1 MNTLGFP
8 LIDTSFSEKIHPDS
22 FDPSGIDLFSDDN
35 LIIHY
40 NNNPSEDDGTWIR
53 TNVMVKI
60 NLQETSFVINIDSVI
75 GTILKLSSWHFF
87 K

>member
-1 MNTLGFP
+1 MTPLGFP
-8 LIDTSFSEKIHPDS
+8 LIDTSFSGKIHPDS
-22 FDPSGIDLFSDDN
+22 FYPCGIDIFSDDN

-40 NNNPSEDDGTWIR
+40 NNNPSEDDTWVR
-53 TNVMVKI
+53 TNDIVKI
-60 NLQETSFVINIDSVI
+60 NSQETSEVFKIDSVI